1 METSKWEKDTSP
13 YLVFT
18 CLKCGQYSYVKTTQK
33 TKKCLRCGRT
43 HQVKNITWGDVVK
56 GMTAAVET
64 VKERQNKL
72 AIKELG
78 ERPDLHT
85 PTDFCIASSI
95 DEELSPSTKNMSK
108 NVQEGEDYDENFKE
122 GLKQLSKMYK
132 QIPDYLIKMMVEE
145 ELIPTSEGELLI
157 RKFVQLGL
165 LVPLKN
171 HYYTSKHILK
181 DNL

>member
-1 METSKWEKDTSP
+1 MSKWEKDTSP

-56 GMTAAVET
+56 GMTAAVAT

-78 ERPDLHT
+78 EQPDLHT
-85 PTDFCIASSI
+85 STDFCIASSI
-95 DEELSPSTKNMSK
+95 DEKLSPSTKNMSK
-108 NVQEGEDYDENFKE
+108 NVQEGEDYDKRFTE
-122 GLKQLSKMYK
+122 GLEQLSKMYA
-132 QIPDYLIKMMVEE
+132 QIPDYLVKMMVEDK
-145 ELIPTSEGELLI
+145 LIPLNEGELLI
-157 RKFVQLGL
+157 KKFVQLGVL
-165 LVPLKN
+165 IPLKN
-171 HYYTSKHILK
+171 NYFKIKNLK
-181 DNL
+181 